1 MTLDRIL
8 DIPDLEVTTVITY
21 GDIPLKTLHV
31 YSWFQLDE
39 TGAYLPGHDTYCG
52 LPLSTALPEKQ
63 HFVCDTDIFGARPLW
78 GDERMCPECAATARY
93 QEQLA
98 WYTLSELP

>member
-8 DIPDLEVTTVITY
+8 DIPDLEVTRKKHYST
-21 GDIPLKTLHV
+21 IPMKTLHV

-52 LPLSTALPEKQ
+52 LPLNTALPANQ
-63 HFVCDTDIFGARPLW
+63 HYVSDTDIFGERPIW
-78 GDERMCPECAATARY
+78 GDEVMCPECAATARY

-98 WYTLSELP
+98 WKTLGDLP